1 MKPEKARELAVV
13 LIHLAIF
20 SELGVLTRIYLD
32 RFFSGGCSGSF
43 GVCLTSDG
51 IALSSQNGPTSYD
64 GSWKFGKE
72 SAEVRTSQLTSL
84 Y

>member
-51 IALSSQNGPTSYD
+51 TAVSSQDESTAYD
-64 GSWKFGKE
+64 GSRRVGKE
-72 SAEVRTSQLTSL
+72 SAEYTLLS
-84 Y
+84 

>member
-13 LIHLAIF
+13 LIHLALF

-32 RFFSGGCSGSF
+32 RFFSGACSGSF

-51 IALSSQNGPTSYD
+51 TALSSQDAFISYD
-64 GSWKFGKE
+64 ASRKVGKDRAGHALL
-72 SAEVRTSQLTSL
+72 S
-84 Y
+84 